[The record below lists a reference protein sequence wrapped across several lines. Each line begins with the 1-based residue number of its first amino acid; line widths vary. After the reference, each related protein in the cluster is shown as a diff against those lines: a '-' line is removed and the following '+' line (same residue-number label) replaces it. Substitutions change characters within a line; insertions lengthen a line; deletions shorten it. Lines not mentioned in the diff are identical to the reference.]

1 MFKIGHGVTRT
12 CRGWTR
18 REILEAGGLGFLGLT
33 LGEWFGVN
41 GAAARAADRS
51 ADAADR
57 EHSCIFIFLSGG
69 PSHFETFDPKPAAP
83 VEIRGPYASIPTS
96 VSGIRISELLPQI
109 ARQMDKCALIRSM
122 VTRDMHAGTYVVS
135 GGHRGHASLGA
146 VLQHLQGATRRGM
159 PPFVHVGPNG
169 YLPGGGSLGTTF
181 NPLIVNDPSRTVSLP
196 EFTLTANVTPGRF
209 QDRRG
214 LLRAVDEVRARAH
227 SDPGITDMDANYRRA
242 VELLTSD
249 RVRAAFDVSR
259 ERDEVRTRYG
269 ASIFG
274 QSCLLARRLVEAGT
288 RFIQVNWYG
297 EPAWHGWDVHGADL
311 PGLVRMEAPLCPRL
325 DQGLSA
331 LLDDLYQRGL
341 LSRTLVVVMGE
352 FGRTPRINQY
362 GGRDHWPQ
370 CGSVLLAGCGVPGGA
385 VIGASDNHGAYPA
398 TRPVNIPELAATVY
412 RLMGINTNTDL
423 RIRPFVGDAAP
434 MAELI

>member
-12 CRGWTR
+12 CQGLTR
-18 REILEAGGLGFLGLT
+18 REILQVGGLGFLGLT
-33 LGEWFGVN
+33 LAEWFGVK
-41 GAAARAADRS
+41 AARARP
-51 ADAADR
+51 ADATDR
-57 EHSCIFIFLSGG
+57 EPSCIFIFLSGG
-69 PSHFETFDPKPAAP
+69 PSHFETFDPKPMAP

-109 ARQMDKCALIRSM
+109 ARHMDKCALIRSM
-122 VTRDMHAGTYVVS
+122 VTRDIHAGTYVLA
-135 GGHRGHASLGA
+135 GGHRGNASLGA
-146 VLQHLQGATRRGM
+146 VLQHLKGATRRGM

-209 QDRRG
+209 QDRRE
-214 LLRAVDEVRARAH
+214 LLRAVDDVRAQVHAN
-227 SDPGITDMDANYRRA
+227 PGITDMDANYRRA

-249 RVRAAFDVSR
+249 RVRAAFDVTR
-259 ERDEVRTRYG
+259 ESDELRTRYG

-311 PGLVRMEAPLCPRL
+311 PGLVRMESPLCPRL

-331 LLDDLYQRGL
+331 LLDDLHQRGL
-341 LSRTLVVVMGE
+341 LSSTLVVVMGE
-352 FGRTPRINQY
+352 FGRTPRINRY

-370 CGSVLLAGCGVPGGA
+370 CGSALLAGCGVPGGA
-385 VIGASDNHGAYPA
+385 VIGTSDNHGAYPA

-412 RLMGINTNTDL
+412 SLMGINTNTDL
-423 RIRPFVGDAAP
+423 RIRPFLGDAAP